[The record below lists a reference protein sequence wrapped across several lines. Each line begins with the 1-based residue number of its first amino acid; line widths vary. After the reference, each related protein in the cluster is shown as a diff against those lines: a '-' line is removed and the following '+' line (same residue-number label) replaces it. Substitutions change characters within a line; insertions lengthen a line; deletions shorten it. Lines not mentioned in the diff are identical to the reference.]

1 MNTEDAIR
9 SRFAA
14 LKDQLDER
22 QIRIFAA
29 SEANAFGYGGI
40 LIVSKITGLAPSTI
54 GRGLK
59 DIMEPDL
66 LTGVIR
72 RPGAGRHSVADACST
87 LLDDLRIIVEP
98 LTMGDPLRP
107 CGTIKPE
114 AQGGSIE
121 SALIVT

>member
-1 MNTEDAIR
+1 MNTKDAIR

-40 LIVSKITGLAPSTI
+40 LIVSKITGLDPSTI

-72 RPGAGRHSVADACST
+72 RLGAGRHSVADACST
-87 LLDDLRIIVEP
+87 LLDVLRIIVEP
-98 LTMGDPLRP
+98 ATMGDPMRP
-107 CGTIKPE
+107 
-114 AQGGSIE
+114 
-121 SALIVT
+121 LL